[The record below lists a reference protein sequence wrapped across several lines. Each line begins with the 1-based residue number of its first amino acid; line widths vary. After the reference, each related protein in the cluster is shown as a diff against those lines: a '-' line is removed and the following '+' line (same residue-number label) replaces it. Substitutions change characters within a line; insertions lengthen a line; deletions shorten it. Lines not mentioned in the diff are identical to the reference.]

1 MLKKEFSEAFEIASN
16 QKIELDNE
24 NAPIDIF
31 DGFGLKDFQP
41 VYVTIK
47 QVARLIRWQCS
58 YIYGAS
64 GFDAENL
71 NEIGHYGKKRFLI
84 IG

>member
-1 MLKKEFSEAFEIASN
+1 MLKAEFSQAYKIADN
-16 QKIELDNE
+16 EKIELNND

-41 VYVTIK
+41 VYVTIE

-58 YIYGAS
+58 YVYGAT
-64 GFDAENL
+64 GFDSENL
-71 NEIGHYGKKRFLI
+71 NEIGHFGRKRFLI

>member
-1 MLKKEFSEAFEIASN
+1 MLKAEFSQAYEMADNE
-16 QKIELDNE
+16 KIELNND

-41 VYVTIK
+41 VFVTIK

-58 YIYGAS
+58 YIFG
-64 GFDAENL
+64 GWDMEELNQIGNL
-71 NEIGHYGKKRFLI
+71 GRKRFLI